1 MNFDKL
7 NDENIVLFAMKHY
20 DNPACKGI
28 EEFNDDFNRIKY
40 IKRLFNRYE
49 SNGNL
54 KERLILNHI
63 ITFFNV
69 FGIPAANRLLFNRIE
84 EKHYTFLKPFLV
96 YLNYCPED
104 KVNGIDVTR
113 IPLDNKII
121 NTLRGL

>member
-1 MNFDKL
+1 MNFDNL

-63 ITFFNV
+63 ITFLMSLESLRQIDCCSIASKKN
-69 FGIPAANRLLFNRIE
+69 IILSS
-84 EKHYTFLKPFLV
+84 KPSW
-96 YLNYCPED
+96 C
-104 KVNGIDVTR
+104 I
-113 IPLDNKII
+113 
-121 NTLRGL
+121 